1 MTDLT
6 AVSLFAGIGGID
18 LALQRAGVR
27 VVAAVEV
34 DPAARSVLARH
45 FPDVKLFNDVT
56 EVTGD
61 ELIAAGFVPRRGILA
76 GGFPCQDLSVAGRRA
91 GLGGARSGLFWEVMR
106 LADELSPRWLLL
118 ENVPGLLSA
127 VCQCPG
133 DGACVA
139 NGRAVRCGG
148 WRTVVGGSGVRERIV
163 FVPNVPHTPKGGACE
178 YGCMRQ
184 HGGAMGSVLGA
195 VGERGFGVAYRI
207 LDAQHFG
214 VPQRRRRV
222 FIAGCL
228 GDRAAPVQVL
238 LEPEG
243 GTGHPAAGGAARTGT
258 ARGAE
263 GVAGGTGAVATLQG
277 GGRRGHRVDAEG
289 AAGGHLIASAPTARQ
304 GKGPDS
310 DATSG
315 FVAYPL
321 AVRGREGGAQV
332 EVGQPGEPAFTV
344 RTPGGGSSHPM
355 IAHALT
361 SEGADASEDG
371 TGWGTPLVTVAV
383 AAPLTH
389 GSAAGEGVNAP
400 GRRREDDTNLV
411 AYPLLE
417 VNGRTGDADVRASA
431 GTGIGDAHDP
441 MFTLQAGKKH
451 GVTTPMAISENQRGE
466 VLETPYSRQ
475 ITTGGGK
482 PGQGYPAVR
491 TGMAVRRLSP
501 LECERLQGFP
511 DNWTKW
517 AADGTEQSDSAR
529 YRQCGNAVAVPVV
542 EWIARRLV
550 AVEGSRREAGAA

>member
-1 MTDLT
+1 MSDMT

-18 LALQRAGVR
+18 LALQRAGIR
-27 VVAAVEV
+27 VVAAVEI

-45 FPDVKLFNDVT
+45 FPDVKLFSDVT
-56 EVTGD
+56 EVSGD
-61 ELIAAGFVPRRGILA
+61 DLRAAGFVPGRGLLA
-76 GGFPCQDLSVAGRRA
+76 GGWPCQGNSVAGRR
-91 GLGGARSGLFWEVMR
+91 GGMGDPRSGLWVHVAR
-106 LADELSPRWLLL
+106 LLAELHPRWFLG
-118 ENVPGLLSA
+118 ENVPGLYSVSGGRDIA
-127 VCQCPG
+127 V
-133 DGACVA
+133 
-139 NGRAVRCGG
+139 VR
-148 WRTVVGGSGVRERIV
+148 SDL
-163 FVPNVPHTPKGGACE
+163 A
-178 YGCMRQ
+178 Q
-184 HGGAMGSVLGA
+184 LGYWWA
-195 VGERGFGVAYRI
+195 ERI

-214 VPQRRRRV
+214 VPQRRRRI
-222 FIAGCL
+222 FFAGCL

-243 GTGHPAAGGAARTGT
+243 GAGHPAARGAARTGT
-258 ARGAE
+258 PRRSE
-263 GVAGGTGAVATLQG
+263 GVPGGTGAVATLQG

-289 AAGGHLIASAPTARQ
+289 AAGGHL
-304 GKGPDS
+304 
-310 DATSG
+310 
-315 FVAYPL
+315 VALPL

-371 TGWGTPLVTVAV
+371 TGRGTPLVTVPV

-389 GSAAGEGVNAP
+389 GSATGEGVNAP

-411 AYPLLE
+411 AYPLLV
-417 VNGRTGDADVRASA
+417 VNGRTGDADARASA

-451 GVTTPMAISENQRGE
+451 GVATPMAISENQRGE